1 MATFIIRGIDQTK
14 AERIDELAEKKGIS
28 REEYMRRVI
37 NDLSISGELKELES
51 KYESLV
57 MLLRDQA
64 QMMNDVI
71 EKNTYVMEKI
81 LQKM

>member
-37 NDLSISGELKELES
+37 NDLSVSGELKELES

-57 MLLRDQA
+57 MLLGDQA

-71 EKNTYVMEKI
+71 EKNSYVMEKI